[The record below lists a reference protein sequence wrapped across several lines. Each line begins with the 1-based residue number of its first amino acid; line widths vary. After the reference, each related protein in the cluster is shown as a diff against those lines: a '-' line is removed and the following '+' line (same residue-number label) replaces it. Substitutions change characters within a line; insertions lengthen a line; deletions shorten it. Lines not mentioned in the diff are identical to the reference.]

1 MSCIDLAF
9 LMKTIKVENG
19 EKKNQIHD
27 ILTLTYHNDK
37 SDITDKKNLL
47 HKFCKLMYILS

>member
-1 MSCIDLAF
+1 
-9 LMKTIKVENG
+9 MKTIKVENG
-19 EKKNQIHD
+19 KKKKNQMHD